1 MTIGRKPTRK
11 TPGLLDANAAFAR
24 LKYRPLSGPAEDGGA
39 GGSPAIRFRQRNK
52 KKGVPKMAIPKE
64 ARLSI
69 PEMGMASF
77 ETLRDAKIALRRAG
91 RKGSPRYANI
101 TWAMLRRF
109 GRD

>member
-1 MTIGRKPTRK
+1 MTIPR
-11 TPGLLDANAAFAR
+11 
-24 LKYRPLSGPAEDGGA
+24 
-39 GGSPAIRFRQRNK
+39 
-52 KKGVPKMAIPKE
+52 E

-69 PEMGMASF
+69 PEMDTASF
-77 ETLRDAKIALRRAG
+77 KTLRNAKIALRRAG

>member
-1 MTIGRKPTRK
+1 
-11 TPGLLDANAAFAR
+11 
-24 LKYRPLSGPAEDGGA
+24 
-39 GGSPAIRFRQRNK
+39 
-52 KKGVPKMAIPKE
+52 MAIPKE

-69 PEMGMASF
+69 PEMDTASF
-77 ETLRDAKIALRRAG
+77 RTLRDAKIALRRAG

>member
-1 MTIGRKPTRK
+1 MSAVLC
-11 TPGLLDANAAFAR
+11 PGLPGAAEPVEAR
-24 LKYRPLSGPAEDGGA
+24 QFDFVNGT
-39 GGSPAIRFRQRNK
+39 K

-77 ETLRDAKIALRRAG
+77 RTLRDAKIALRRAG

-101 TWAMLRRF
+101 AWAMLRRF